1 MIATWSRLTAM
12 IAVGAALSLL
22 AGCGASTTASALT
35 PTRIISFGDAFS
47 DVGQQ
52 GGKKYTVND
61 GSVNNWLNEFA
72 NGFGLAVTPSAV
84 GGTGYA
90 QGLARVNTST
100 NAAGNPGTPSVS
112 QQIDAFLAVDNF
124 GANDVAVING
134 GVGDIVA
141 EMNAVN
147 AGIETTTQMQT
158 NVQQAGRD
166 LAAQVKR
173 LVASGANY
181 VVVLG
186 TYNLGQTP
194 WATATGQTTLLTD
207 TSTQFNDAMLVP
219 IVSMG
224 KNVLYVDAAYYLN
237 LVSNP
242 LSAPA
247 YGMTNAVD
255 PVCTSVDSGTGIG
268 IGPGQVNSLL
278 CTPSTLVSGATIVGG
293 ATIANYTFADAMYF
307 TPVVNR
313 LFGDYAYARVRARW

>member
-1 MIATWSRLTAM
+1 MLAAGAT
-12 IAVGAALSLL
+12 LSLL
-22 AGCGASTTASALT
+22 VGCGASTTVSGLK
-35 PTRIISFGDAFS
+35 PSRIISFGDAFS
-47 DVGQQ
+47 DVGQH
-52 GGKKYTVND
+52 GGMKYTVND
-61 GSVNNWLNEFA
+61 NSVNNWVNTVA
-72 NGFGLAVTPSAV
+72 NGFGLSITPSSV

-100 NAAGNPGTPSVS
+100 NAAGISGTPSVS

-124 GANDVAVING
+124 GPSDVVLING
-134 GVGDIVA
+134 GVSDIVA

-147 AGIETTTQMQT
+147 AGVQTTAQMQT

-166 LAAQVKR
+166 LAALVVR
-173 LVASGANY
+173 LVGSGANY

-194 WATATGQTTLLTD
+194 WATATGKNALLTS
-207 TSTQFNDAMLVP
+207 TSTLFNDAMLVP

-247 YGMTNAVD
+247 YGLSNATT
-255 PVCTSVDSGTGIG
+255 PVCTSVDYGTGIG
-268 IGPGQVNSLL
+268 LGTGQVSSLL
-278 CTPSTLVSGATIVGG
+278 CTLNTIVNG
-293 ATIANYTFADAMYF
+293 ANIASYAFADELYF
-307 TPVVNR
+307 TPAVQR
-313 LFGDYAYARVRARW
+313 LFGNYAYSRLRTRW

>member
-1 MIATWSRLTAM
+1 MISTWSRRAAM
-12 IAVGAALSLL
+12 LAAGATLSLL
-22 AGCGASTTASALT
+22 VGCGASTTVSGLK
-35 PTRIISFGDAFS
+35 PSRIISFGDAFS
-47 DVGQQ
+47 DVGQH
-52 GGKKYTVND
+52 GGMKYTVND
-61 GSVNNWLNEFA
+61 NSVNNWVNTVA
-72 NGFGLAVTPSAV
+72 NGFGLSITPSSV

-100 NAAGNPGTPSVS
+100 NAAGISGTPSVS

-124 GANDVAVING
+124 GPSDVVLING
-134 GVGDIVA
+134 GVSDIVA

-147 AGIETTTQMQT
+147 AGVQTTAQMQT

-166 LAAQVKR
+166 LAALVVR
-173 LVASGANY
+173 LVGSGANY

-194 WATATGQTTLLTD
+194 WATATGKNALLTS
-207 TSTQFNDAMLVP
+207 TSTLFNDAMLVP

-247 YGMTNAVD
+247 YGLSNATT
-255 PVCTSVDSGTGIG
+255 PVCTSVDYGTGIG
-268 IGPGQVNSLL
+268 LGTGQVSSLL
-278 CTPSTLVSGATIVGG
+278 CTLNTIVNG
-293 ATIANYTFADAMYF
+293 ANIASYAFADELYF
-307 TPVVNR
+307 TPAVQR
-313 LFGDYAYARVRARW
+313 LFGNYAYSRLRTRW

>member
-1 MIATWSRLTAM
+1 MIATWSRRAAL
-12 IAVGAALSLL
+12 IAAGAVLSLL
-22 AGCGASTTASALT
+22 AGCGASTTVSGLT

-52 GGKKYTVND
+52 AGMKYTLND
-61 GSVNNWLNEFA
+61 GSVNNWVNTFA
-72 NGFGLAVTPSAV
+72 NSFGLSVTPSNV

-100 NAAGNPGTPSVS
+100 NAAGKLGTPSVS

-124 GANDVAVING
+124 GPNDVVLIAG

-141 EMNAVN
+141 EINSVN
-147 AGIETTTQMQT
+147 AGIQTTTQMQT

-166 LAAQVKR
+166 LAALVVR
-173 LVASGANY
+173 LVASGAKY
-181 VVVLG
+181 VAVTG

-194 WATATGQTTLLTD
+194 WATATGNNTLLTS
-207 TSTQFNDAMLVP
+207 TSTLFNDAMLVP

-224 KNVLYVDAAYYLN
+224 KNVLYVDATYYLN

-247 YGMTNAVD
+247 YGLTNATT
-255 PVCTSVDSGTGIG
+255 PVCTSIDYGTGIG
-268 IGPGQVNSLL
+268 LGTGQVNSLL
-278 CTPSTLVSGATIVGG
+278 CTPYTLVSGANP
-293 ATIANYTFADAMYF
+293 AQYAFADEIYF
-307 TPVVNR
+307 TPVVQR
-313 LFGDYAYARVRARW
+313 LFGSYAYSRVRSRW

>member
-1 MIATWSRLTAM
+1 MLAAGAT
-12 IAVGAALSLL
+12 LSLL
-22 AGCGASTTASALT
+22 VGCGASTTVSGLK
-35 PTRIISFGDAFS
+35 PSRIISFGDAFS
-47 DVGQQ
+47 DVGQH
-52 GGKKYTVND
+52 GGMKYTVND
-61 GSVNNWLNEFA
+61 NSVNNWVNTVA
-72 NGFGLAVTPSAV
+72 NGFGLSITPSPV

-100 NAAGNPGTPSVS
+100 NAAGISGTPSVS

-124 GANDVAVING
+124 GPSDVVLING
-134 GVGDIVA
+134 GVSDIVA

-147 AGIETTTQMQT
+147 AGVQTTAQMQT

-166 LAAQVKR
+166 LAALVVR
-173 LVASGANY
+173 LVGSGANY

-194 WATATGQTTLLTD
+194 WATATGKNALLTS
-207 TSTQFNDAMLVP
+207 TSTLFNDAMLVP

-247 YGMTNAVD
+247 YGLSNATT
-255 PVCTSVDSGTGIG
+255 PVCTSVDYGTGIG
-268 IGPGQVNSLL
+268 LGTGQVSSLL
-278 CTPSTLVSGATIVGG
+278 CTLNTIVNG
-293 ATIANYTFADAMYF
+293 ANIASYAFADELYF
-307 TPVVNR
+307 TPAVQR
-313 LFGDYAYARVRARW
+313 LFGNYAYSRLRTRW